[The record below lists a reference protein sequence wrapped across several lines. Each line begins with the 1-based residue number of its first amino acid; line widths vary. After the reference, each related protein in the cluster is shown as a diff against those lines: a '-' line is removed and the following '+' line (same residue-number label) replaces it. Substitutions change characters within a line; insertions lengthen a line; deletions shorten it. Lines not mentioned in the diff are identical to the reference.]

1 MMMYHLHPRINFF
14 DAILYS
20 KGPQIT
26 EQRKIPEEEE
36 EEEEAFKAKVLLMI
50 SLLLLLTKLL
60 LQK

>member
-26 EQRKIPEEEE
+26 EQRKIPEEE
-36 EEEEAFKAKVLLMI
+36 AFKAKVLLMI
-50 SLLLLLTKLL
+50 SLLLVTKLL

>member
-36 EEEEAFKAKVLLMI
+36 EAFKAKVLLMI
-50 SLLLLLTKLL
+50 SLLLLTKLL

>member
-14 DAILYS
+14 DSILYS

-36 EEEEAFKAKVLLMI
+36 AAFKAKVLLMI
-50 SLLLLLTKLL
+50 SLLLVTKLL

>member
-20 KGPQIT
+20 KGLQIT
-26 EQRKIPEEEE
+26 EQRKIP

-50 SLLLLLTKLL
+50 SLLLVTKLL